1 MKKNFLIFIPE
12 SYLQRF
18 GEAVK
23 PKKNCL
29 SVFDHFVWI
38 ALKGLIQYEDG
49 GTNVFSIYFKL
60 QTLLNVIL
68 NLLRIYQFSTK
79 KRKIQIFKK
88 QFYLVTRYQKTSV
101 LRHFSMTN
109 YISLEE
115 AYSEPCQRSL
125 MQYFKKIVN
134 SFQKLIVFA
143 KHSILDVLQVHEYPS
158 GLRNQLACFS
168 LNVLS
173 L

>member
-1 MKKNFLIFIPE
+1 MKKKFLIFIPE

-23 PKKNCL
+23 LKKNCL

-79 KRKIQIFKK
+79 KRKIQIFKNIK
-88 QFYLVTRYQKTSV
+88 
-101 LRHFSMTN
+101 
-109 YISLEE
+109 
-115 AYSEPCQRSL
+115 YSP
-125 MQYFKKIVN
+125 YFKTILSCNKV
-134 SFQKLIVFA
+134 SEDFCTSTFLHDKLYFA
-143 KHSILDVLQVHEYPS
+143 
-158 GLRNQLACFS
+158 
-168 LNVLS
+168 
-173 L
+173 